1 MENFFF
7 FFTTRTSTDER
18 GPRAP
23 LCFGCLFSRSQ
34 SFSFRLLMRAR
45 RVRAP
50 KNRSGEIN
58 EKKKKKKRREVGGR
72 KEWPLIPIECIHLMF
87 RCFFLRATEKK
98 REENWPAFQKRIFF
112 PFPPSD
118 DDDWLVNSRA
128 RVTAMKLNMLV
139 NRERERDL
147 DGQQRER
154 DGNAADTRARGY

>member
-1 MENFFF
+1 MAPYSHRVYTSDVSLFFF
-7 FFTTRTSTDER
+7 YER
-18 GPRAP
+18 REKKEKKTGPR
-23 LCFGCLFSRSQ
+23 F
-34 SFSFRLLMRAR
+34 
-45 RVRAP
+45 
-50 KNRSGEIN
+50 
-58 EKKKKKKRREVGGR
+58 RRE
-72 KEWPLIPIECIHLMF
+72 F
-87 RCFFLRATEKK
+87 
-98 REENWPAFQKRIFF
+98 FF

>member
-1 MENFFF
+1 MAPYSHRVYTSDVSLF
-7 FFTTRTSTDER
+7 FFTSDGKKKEKKT
-18 GPRAP
+18 GPR
-23 LCFGCLFSRSQ
+23 F
-34 SFSFRLLMRAR
+34 
-45 RVRAP
+45 
-50 KNRSGEIN
+50 
-58 EKKKKKKRREVGGR
+58 RRE
-72 KEWPLIPIECIHLMF
+72 F
-87 RCFFLRATEKK
+87 
-98 REENWPAFQKRIFF
+98 FF